1 MWKVFTQKSNIC
13 TLTKIFY
20 DAFSVLFYY
29 DTGAAFEKKKILQMI
44 IEGKRKKCSLLKN
57 KIQDKNILLQIR
69 EEIGRKTWFSNYGVI
84 GQEIKFL
91 VLDKKQDRK
100 N

>member
-1 MWKVFTQKSNIC
+1 MYTHENILWC
-13 TLTKIFY
+13 LL
-20 DAFSVLFYY
+20 FSVLFYN
-29 DTGAAFEKKKILQMI
+29 DKCAAFEKKKILQTDNWR
-44 IEGKRKKCSLLKN
+44 KREEVPSVKN

-91 VLDKKQDRK
+91 VLDVK
-100 N
+100 NKTEKNNWLYSK